1 MSYKFTV
8 LATGRRK
15 SAVAQV
21 KIITG
26 SGQLKIN
33 NQVVL
38 KEEAAKS
45 QFQQPIKHIYQPF
58 QVLEVKHQIEKEQL
72 DISIIVRGGGVI
84 GQAQAIRLAVAKCI
98 CKINNLSRKI
108 HDDEFDKQN
117 QVSEEFLLLTKKIR
131 LDPIRAALKK
141 EGFLTTDARCKER
154 KKYGLKKARKASQF
168 SKR

>member
-21 KIITG
+21 RIIPG

-45 QFQQPIKHIYQPF
+45 KFQQPIKHISQPF

-72 DISIIVRGGGVI
+72 DISIIVRGGGII
-84 GQAQAIRLAVAKCI
+84 GQAQAIRLAVAKCV
-98 CKINNLSRKI
+98 CKINNLSRHI
-108 HDDEFDKQN
+108 HDYELVKQN
-117 QVSEEFLLLTKKIR
+117 QVANSLGIPKKTT

>member
-117 QVSEEFLLLTKKIR
+117 QVSNSLGIAKKIR